1 VRVYQPEN
9 GWAKLFCSDCGAA
22 LFSAPPGDTRPT
34 SVRMSAF
41 DQDPG
46 VRPSFRTHVASAAS
60 WEPIPDDGLPRYE
73 GSRPT

>member
-1 VRVYQPEN
+1 MWR
-9 GWAKLFCSDCGAA
+9 AA
-22 LFSAPPGDTRPT
+22 LFSAPPAGAEPR